1 MNGLTDVAIAF
12 RPATAADADAV
23 VPLIYSSGPA
33 AFDYVFGRG
42 RAGRAEQFLRYAFAH
57 AVGEFSYRSH
67 DVAVVGGAIVGAGA
81 VFDGRQTLRFTLAA
95 AKQILGFYGVLS
107 GLGVIARGL
116 RVESVIRPPRPRE
129 LYLCHLGVAPAA
141 RGMGIGSALIG
152 YLMER
157 RQDALHDYVA
167 LDVAV
172 TNSRAESLYLRLGF
186 ESLLLRRSRLSTA
199 AATVAD
205 HRRMVHR
212 RR

>member
-1 MNGLTDVAIAF
+1 VAIAF
-12 RPATAADADAV
+12 RPAAAADADAV

-33 AFDYVFGRG
+33 AFDYVFGQG
-42 RAGRAEQFLRYAFAH
+42 RAGRAEQFLRYAFGQ

-67 DVAVVGGAIVGAGA
+67 DVAVVEGVIMGAGA

-116 RVESVIRPPRPRE
+116 RIESVIRPPRPRE

-141 RGMGIGSALIG
+141 RGTGIGSALIG
-152 YLMER
+152 HLTAR
-157 RQDALHDYVA
+157 RQDALHDCVA

-172 TNSRAESLYLRLGF
+172 TNPRAEALYRRLGF
-186 ESLLLRRSRLSTA
+186 ETLLLRRSKLSTA
-199 AATVAD
+199 TAMVAD
-205 HRRMVHR
+205 HRRMIR
-212 RR
+212 RP